1 MTILVGIRT
10 NVMEFC
16 SRREIGF
23 GSEYSMGKWE
33 FVAKEQGGVN
43 GWKLLRGNIKGKGS
57 PVSRVC
63 IYLQDKW
70 LLGCKSGV
78 NKKLILTR

>member
-16 SRREIGF
+16 SRRKIGF

-43 GWKLLRGNIKGKGS
+43 GWKLLRGNIKGKGRVLLNWPKRILAEGS
-57 PVSRVC
+57 PR
-63 IYLQDKW
+63 
-70 LLGCKSGV
+70 
-78 NKKLILTR
+78 